1 MATAAGGSFV
11 PLLAAAGAALW
22 EVSTCG
28 PAQYVARRKI
38 GNAITQQ
45 RDNAITQQPNAPPTL
60 TFAGMA
66 KVVAVANQKGGVGK
80 TTTTIN
86 LGASLAIL
94 ERKVLIVDVDPQ
106 ANATSGVGIPP
117 EELEGSIYNVLV
129 NGLDVNEV
137 VYETETPN
145 LHIVPSSIQLVGAEV
160 ELINRFRRED
170 VLRNTVVEPLRK
182 QYDYILIDCLPSLG
196 LLTVNAL
203 TAADSVIVPVQC
215 EYFALEGLSKLQNTI
230 QLVQQQLNP
239 KLQLEGILLS
249 MYDQRLRLANMV
261 VEQVRERYGDVA
273 FETII
278 HRNARISEA
287 PNMHLPVVMI
297 NAGSRGARNFLALAE
312 EFLTKNG
319 ESVPKS

>member
-1 MATAAGGSFV
+1 
-11 PLLAAAGAALW
+11 
-22 EVSTCG
+22 
-28 PAQYVARRKI
+28 
-38 GNAITQQ
+38 
-45 RDNAITQQPNAPPTL
+45 
-60 TFAGMA
+60 MA

>member
-1 MATAAGGSFV
+1 
-11 PLLAAAGAALW
+11 
-22 EVSTCG
+22 
-28 PAQYVARRKI
+28 
-38 GNAITQQ
+38 
-45 RDNAITQQPNAPPTL
+45 
-60 TFAGMA
+60 MA
-66 KVVAVANQKGGVGK
+66 KVVAIANQKGGVGK

-94 ERKVLIVDVDPQ
+94 ERRVLIIDADPQ

-117 EELEGSIYNVLV
+117 EELEGSIYNVLI

-170 VLRNTVVEPLRK
+170 VLKNSVVEPLRD

-196 LLTVNAL
+196 LLTINAL
-203 TAADSVIVPVQC
+203 TAADSVLVPVQC
-215 EYFALEGLSKLQNTI
+215 EYFALEGLSKLQDTI
-230 QLVQQQLNP
+230 KLVQQQLNP
-239 KLQLEGILLS
+239 QLKLEGILLS
-249 MYDQRLRLANMV
+249 MFDQRLRLANLV
-261 VEQVRERYGDVA
+261 VEQVRSTYGTQA

-287 PNMHLPVVMI
+287 PNMHMPVVMI
-297 NAGSRGARNFLALAE
+297 NAGSRGAKNFLNLAE
-312 EFLTKNG
+312 EFLLKNG
-319 ESVPKS
+319 ETVTRS